1 MPWSQYPDKSD
12 FTKLPEQF
20 SDRLNGQ
27 FFKRK
32 FRGNNCPRWQSLII
46 LRQRISTS
54 KLDDVATGE
63 TRSGSSILLPKSE
76 KSASSLLEPRLS
88 KDKLTSLSMEEILS
102 RVSDFLIGAEFE
114 IYLQKYWVGPVIDLL
129 KNLYKKYVKDVVC
142 HKDNIKVGNITII
155 CIPSNFWNNYN
166 LRVLMTAN
174 ESDARMS
181 CYNTGYIKQ
190 SSGKRLRRNSRTID

>member
-54 KLDDVATGE
+54 KLA
-63 TRSGSSILLPKSE
+63 R
-76 KSASSLLEPRLS
+76 SSLQIGG
-88 KDKLTSLSMEEILS
+88 TSS
-102 RVSDFLIGAEFE
+102 
-114 IYLQKYWVGPVIDLL
+114 
-129 KNLYKKYVKDVVC
+129 
-142 HKDNIKVGNITII
+142 
-155 CIPSNFWNNYN
+155 
-166 LRVLMTAN
+166 
-174 ESDARMS
+174 S
-181 CYNTGYIKQ
+181 C
-190 SSGKRLRRNSRTID
+190 